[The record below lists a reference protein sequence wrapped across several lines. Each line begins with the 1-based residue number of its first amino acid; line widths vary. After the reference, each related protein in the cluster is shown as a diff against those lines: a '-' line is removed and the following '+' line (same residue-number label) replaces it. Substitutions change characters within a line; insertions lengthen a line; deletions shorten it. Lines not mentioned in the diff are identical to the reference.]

1 MSPAGM
7 GDGYKAVIVRICLR
21 AGCISLKLKITPVR
35 VHPDRGDNLFGLLE
49 SPFIRTALWISGV
62 SVVEV
67 EVFVRISDQGEVAF
81 EFGAGNDHRGSAIV
95 GVETQTVARLQMTV

>member
-1 MSPAGM
+1 M
-7 GDGYKAVIVRICLR
+7 
-21 AGCISLKLKITPVR
+21 
-35 VHPDRGDNLFGLLE
+35 
-49 SPFIRTALWISGV
+49 

-95 GVETQTVARLQMTV
+95 GVETQTAARFADDGLKRDVRVFRVVDKPNGDTEPGSSPR